1 MTIFFYDLINKLF
14 MLFLFDK
21 IKHTQHYVQK
31 YKKIID
37 YRQIN
42 NTCQHTLIIIRH
54 K

>member
-1 MTIFFYDLINKLF
+1 

-21 IKHTQHYVQK
+21 IKHTQYYVQK

-42 NTCQHTLIIIRH
+42 NTCQHTNHNTAQVKI
-54 K
+54 